1 MMAESAPG
9 LVVHAPLAG
18 RVVALADLPDPVFAE
33 AMVGPGLAIDP
44 AVATGEVP
52 VASPIT
58 GTVGAL
64 HPHAFAV
71 ETGGGA
77 ALVHLGLDTV
87 TLKGAPFTV
96 RVDAG
101 QAVRQ
106 GEIIVE
112 WRIEEIGA
120 LSPLVPVVALGAE
133 RVDLLTEPG
142 TEIES
147 GAPLF
152 RIAAA

>member
-1 MMAESAPG
+1 MAESDPG
-9 LVVHAPLAG
+9 LLVHAPLAG
-18 RVVALADLPDPVFAE
+18 RVLALADLPDPVFAE

-44 AVATGEVP
+44 VPSTGRIDV
-52 VASPIT
+52 VSPLT

-71 ETGGGA
+71 ETGAGA

-96 RVDAG
+96 RVSAG
-101 QAVRQ
+101 QAVRE

-112 WRIEEIGA
+112 WQIEEIGA
-120 LSPLVPVVALGAE
+120 LSPVVPVVALGATQVA
-133 RVDLLTEPG
+133 RVAEPG

-152 RIAAA
+152 RIDAA

>member
-1 MMAESAPG
+1 MAESAPG

-18 RVVALADLPDPVFAE
+18 RVLALADLPDPVFAE

-44 AVATGEVP
+44 VARTGRID
-52 VASPIT
+52 VASPLA
-58 GTVGAL
+58 GKVGAL

-87 TLKGAPFTV
+87 TLNGAPFTV
-96 RVDAG
+96 RVNAG
-101 QAVRQ
+101 QAVGQ

-112 WRIEEIGA
+112 WQIEEIGA
-120 LSPLVPVVALGAE
+120 LSPVVPVVALGA
-133 RVDLLTEPG
+133 RHVALIAEPG

-152 RIAAA
+152 RIDAA

>member
-1 MMAESAPG
+1 MAESDPG
-9 LVVHAPLAG
+9 LLVHAPLAG
-18 RVVALADLPDPVFAE
+18 RVLALADLPDPVFAE

-44 AVATGEVP
+44 VPRTGRIDV
-52 VASPIT
+52 VSPLT
-58 GTVGAL
+58 GTMGAL

-71 ETGGGA
+71 ETGAGA

-96 RVDAG
+96 RVSAG
-101 QAVRQ
+101 QAVRE

-112 WRIEEIGA
+112 WQIEEIGA
-120 LSPLVPVVALGAE
+120 LSPVVPVVALGATQVV
-133 RVDLLTEPG
+133 RIAEPG

-152 RIAAA
+152 RIDAA

>member
-1 MMAESAPG
+1 MMAESSPG

-18 RVVALADLPDPVFAE
+18 RLVALADLPDPVFAE

-44 AVATGEVP
+44 AVRTGQIDV
-52 VASPIT
+52 VSPLT

-87 TLKGAPFTV
+87 TLKGVPFTV
-96 RVDAG
+96 HVSAG
-101 QAVRQ
+101 QKVNQ

-112 WRIEEIGA
+112 WQIEEIGA
-120 LSPLVPVVALGAE
+120 LSPLVPVVALGAKN
-133 RVDLLTEPG
+133 VDLLAEPG

>member
-1 MMAESAPG
+1 MMAESDPG
-9 LVVHAPLAG
+9 LLVHAPLAG
-18 RVVALADLPDPVFAE
+18 RVLALADLPDPVFAE

-44 AVATGEVP
+44 VPRTGRIDV
-52 VASPIT
+52 VSPLT

-71 ETGGGA
+71 ETGAGA

-96 RVDAG
+96 RVSAG
-101 QAVRQ
+101 QAVRE

-112 WRIEEIGA
+112 WQIEEIGA
-120 LSPLVPVVALGAE
+120 LSPVVPVVALGATQ
-133 RVDLLTEPG
+133 VV
-142 TEIES
+142 
-147 GAPLF
+147 
-152 RIAAA
+152 RIAEIGRASCRVRGKTARES